1 VEVVDVDV
9 VVVVV
14 IEEVSLLRVDPDE
27 EGGGLVSLVL
37 VVGRDLRVKTEEMR
51 ELKVGFGVGDSILKE

>member
-1 VEVVDVDV
+1 MDV